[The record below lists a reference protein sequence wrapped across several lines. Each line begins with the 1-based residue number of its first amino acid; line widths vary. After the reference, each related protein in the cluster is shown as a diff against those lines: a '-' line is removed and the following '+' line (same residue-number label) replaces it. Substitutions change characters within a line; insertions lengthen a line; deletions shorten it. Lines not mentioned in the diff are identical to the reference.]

1 MQDKK
6 LLVQKQIIPGRNSN
20 NPLFLLQK
28 KSSSAVQEVPLE
40 QTNIFPFREEN
51 FKSF

>member
-28 KSSSAVQEVPLE
+28 SSSAVQEVPLE
-40 QTNIFPFREEN
+40 QTNIIPFREN